1 MGWILVTLAAL
12 GLAWA
17 GVLWGVRSA
26 GLRLARAVVRP
37 RERRATR
44 IHRISDTSVTL
55 DADRRTLHRGQ
66 FGLWFGDGGHAV
78 IGHLRS
84 HDVRARTVTREVLTV
99 TGDLASAGAGYWTGH
114 LHAGPAALGR
124 DFQEVLLA
132 VPAGTAPAWL
142 IEPARPALP
151 ATWAVH
157 IHGRGTSRVT
167 SLRSVP
173 AVDALG
179 MVSLVVSYRGDGEAS
194 PSPGGASTL
203 GLREW
208 EDVDVAIGYAV
219 AHGARRVVLVGW
231 SLGGA
236 IALQLVERSAFRALI
251 HRLVLV
257 GPVTDWRA
265 AIHSGAAERGL
276 PRWAGTAA
284 IRALSDPRR
293 STRLGLPEPIDFER
307 LDWSRPGRL
316 PVPTL
321 VIHSEGDRQ
330 VPLASSVL
338 LAMANPRTVR
348 LVELSPADHC
358 WEYNVDPAAFNRA
371 VIDFLQ
377 ADHDL
382 G

>member
-1 MGWILVTLAAL
+1 MGWILAAI
-12 GLAWA
+12 AA
-17 GVLWGVRSA
+17 A
-26 GLRLARAVVRP
+26 GLVWALALCCLRYAGQRLALAVVRP

-44 IHRISDTSVTL
+44 IHRITETTVTL
-55 DADRRTLHRGQ
+55 DADQRTLHRGQ
-66 FGLWFGDGGHAV
+66 FGLWFGDDGHAV

-84 HDVRARTVTREVLTV
+84 HDTKARTVTREVLEV
-99 TGDLASAGAGYWTGH
+99 TGDLASVGTGYWTGH
-114 LHAGPAALGR
+114 LHASPAALRRSFR
-124 DFQEVLLA
+124 DVH
-132 VPAGTAPAWL
+132 VPVSGGTAPAWL
-142 IEPARPALP
+142 IQPARPAEP
-151 ATWAVH
+151 TTWAVH
-157 IHGRGTSRVT
+157 IHGRGTNRIT

-179 MVSLVVSYRGDGEAS
+179 MTSLVVSYRGDGDA
-194 PSPGGASTL
+194 PAAPGGTSTL

-208 EDVDVAIGYAV
+208 EDVDAAIRYAV
-219 AHGARRVVLVGW
+219 DHGARRVVLVGW

-236 IALQLVERSAFRALI
+236 IALQLTEHSARRALI
-251 HRLVLV
+251 DRLVLV

-265 AIHSGAAERGL
+265 VIRAGAAERGL
-276 PRWAGTAA
+276 PGWMAALA
-284 IRALSDPRR
+284 IRTLADPRA
-293 STRLGLPEPIDFER
+293 SGRLGLVEPIDFER

-316 PVPTL
+316 AVPTL

-377 ADHDL
+377 ADRDV